1 MTTALG
7 HRRTNEG
14 SLTSVCRFHCPFRVA
29 AQFEAAGAVRL
40 AGASIEGQI
49 GTRGA
54 KLTGTAP
61 AGNALVAEAIRV
73 TGEVFLDE
81 GFEAARA
88 VQYDPANH
96 ASAHRYKPVQ
106 DAHPPVTTT
115 VRGH

>member
-14 SLTSVCRFHCPFRVA
+14 SLTSVCRFHCQFRVA
-29 AQFEAAGAVRL
+29 AQFGAAGAVRL
-40 AGASIEGQI
+40 AGASIEGQL
-49 GTRGA
+49 GMRGA
-54 KLTGTAP
+54 TLTGTAP

-96 ASAHRYKPVQ
+96 ASARRYKPIQ